1 MLLYFCLFVFLNVL
15 CRPISKC
22 SQLTTLV
29 TAECVRTL
37 HMSVEE
43 TRQSCMSI
51 CLSILLFFRPTLLQ
65 KQHTMSCNI
74 SARITAPAKKSAI
87 PQFFCQHSTK
97 ETMALQPAQEGQP
110 GLLMRRACQCH

>member
-37 HMSVEE
+37 HVCGGDTAELHEHLPFNSTFLQTYPSSEAAHYVM
-43 TRQSCMSI
+43 QHI
-51 CLSILLFFRPTLLQ
+51 CQDNSP
-65 KQHTMSCNI
+65 
-74 SARITAPAKKSAI
+74 
-87 PQFFCQHSTK
+87 
-97 ETMALQPAQEGQP
+97 
-110 GLLMRRACQCH
+110 